1 MKKIPNSDGTIKRY
15 VLTWKDFAKFVPEN
29 VKLLM
34 EQYSQEH
41 VTPFVTIGAE
51 TGDMTCG
58 TPIWANLKHDPN
70 VKPPT
75 WQVVSDEQKESL
87 HAKGL
92 VSWKEAVEIFGG
104 HEGLLANIHHH
115 NSFFKFKEV
124 DGVQLTIPRAHM
136 VALRRFI
143 EDIGYCSFAS

>member
-1 MKKIPNSDGTIKRY
+1 MKKRLNEDGTTKRY
-15 VLTWKDFAKFVPEN
+15 ILTWKDFAKFVPEN

-87 HAKGL
+87 HATSCL
-92 VSWKEAVEIFGG
+92 LCCNVSILSLKYSR
-104 HEGLLANIHHH
+104 IHTGAYCRSY
-115 NSFFKFKEV
+115 NMLCFFK
-124 DGVQLTIPRAHM
+124 
-136 VALRRFI
+136 
-143 EDIGYCSFAS
+143 